1 MENTSLHFPPLGE
14 FEFIEKVLSRDVP
27 MDGISPRE
35 RFWFGAGDDCAA
47 FDGWLVTKD
56 MSAEN
61 SHFRLDWSSP
71 EEAVEKCI
79 VSNVSDISAMGG
91 VPKIALLGICVNRN
105 WSESVRDRVSRAFA
119 DGFRKRE
126 ISLVGGDI
134 VSADEGLFSITMLG
148 RADGTPLR
156 RSGARPGDTVYLSGA
171 LGASGA
177 GLWAFLH
184 GKASDPE
191 LSEVVAEHLSP
202 KIDERFGAKLL
213 KSGVSGGCID
223 LSDGLSSE
231 LNHIALSSGVQIRI
245 DEAKVPVH
253 PGASLLARKYGVDP
267 REFWLKGGE
276 DYRLLFTSKLPKAIF
291 SENRLPV
298 YPVGEVLEGSGV
310 KMRNLSGETEIIQ
323 ASCWSHL

>member
-1 MENTSLHFPPLGE
+1 MENSSLHFPPLGE
-14 FEFIEKVLSRDVP
+14 FNFIKKVLSRDVP
-27 MDGISPRE
+27 MDGVSPRE

-79 VSNVSDISAMGG
+79 VSNVSDISSMGG
-91 VPKIALLGICVNRN
+91 IPKIALLGICVNRS
-105 WSESVRDRVSRAFA
+105 WESSVRERVAKAFA
-119 DGFRKRE
+119 EGFRKRG
-126 ISLVGGDI
+126 ISLIGGDI
-134 VSADEGLFSITMLG
+134 VSSDEGLFSITMLG
-148 RADGTPLR
+148 RVDGTPLR
-156 RSGARPGDTVYLSGA
+156 RSGARPGDTVYVSGP

-184 GKASDPE
+184 GKNADPE

-202 KIDERFGAKLL
+202 KIDERFGSKLL
-213 KSGVSGGCID
+213 RAGVRGGCID

-231 LNHIALSSGVQIRI
+231 LNHFALSSGVKIRI
-245 DEAKVPVH
+245 DESKVPVH
-253 PGASLLARKYGVDP
+253 PVASLLAQKYGVDP

-276 DYRLLFTSKLPKAIF
+276 DYRLLFTSNLPKVIF
-291 SENRLPV
+291 SENKIPV

-310 KMRNLSGETEIIQ
+310 EMRNLSGKTEIIQ